1 MFKTAT
7 LIGIGLC
14 FVASQAFADTG
25 GQSESTLTLA
35 SNSNLCVRVASPSS
49 NASLS
54 SGNVCGAAVNT
65 SGVTRAT
72 TAVKVGGR
80 VFLTGGQGVI
90 ADQMR
95 PAPVTRHGADTS
107 LALKSP
113 KGLGTLLAGIF
124 GLSRS

>member
-14 FVASQAFADTG
+14 FVASQAFADTD

-35 SNSNLCVRVASPSS
+35 SNSNLYVRVASPSS

-54 SGNVCGAAVNT
+54 SGNVCGSAVNT

-72 TAVKVGGR
+72 TAVKVEGR
-80 VFLTGGQGVI
+80 VFLTGGQGMI
-90 ADQMR
+90 ANQMR
-95 PAPVTRHGADTS
+95 PAPVTKPAAETS
-107 LALKSP
+107 LARESS

-124 GLSRS
+124 GLSGS